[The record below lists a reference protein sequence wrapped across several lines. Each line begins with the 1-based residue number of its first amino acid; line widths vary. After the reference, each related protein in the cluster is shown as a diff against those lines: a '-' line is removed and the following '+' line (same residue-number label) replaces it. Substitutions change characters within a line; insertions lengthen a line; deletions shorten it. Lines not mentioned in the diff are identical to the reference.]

1 MSTGAGKKG
10 IGNSSA
16 PGSDAGPEKE
26 LTKKEKLEKDAIDLI
41 LENMVTDQTE
51 EKVDAQGRTTVKK
64 LTRKEVEE
72 SRMTHKQRGIISLRK
87 TIKIND
93 TFAAFLGIGGM
104 VVALLE
110 YEIYHAGDGTFVKI
124 PKDIYANNIYPVAQP
139 ASDQIPKYNVSNAL
153 TTSLR
158 SIVTI
163 STLLMIVPLF
173 FHMILNHKLAVLS
186 GKSKPGENVI
196 KTSFFRSFI
205 FEVLLTLI
213 HCPPFIDATFTFS
226 QISFF
231 ITYSL
236 DLILSNMMILRIYLS
251 LRLFAHYTKW
261 RSPLSMK
268 YCEMEGCEANTVFA
282 MKAFLKESPYFALLI
297 AFIVSAL
304 ILGIPVKNFEQ
315 PLHELNGFALNFTL
329 WNSVWCIVITMTTVG
344 FGDFFCRSHMGRFAC
359 VISIFW
365 GIFLTSMMVVTLTNS
380 MTLDAKET
388 RAFNIL
394 YRVKGRTNLLDKAT
408 FIVTLIVR
416 AKALANDFYRRRDAL
431 SGKKKEGGDGTNPG
445 EDTYEAELAAASGVG
460 TRSRMANPKIKEL
473 EEKYDA
479 DKAELF
485 SKLDLYKNMY
495 REAAAAMVSADVD
508 PVEEIRKL
516 SSAIEHDFSKM
527 RAFFIA
533 VKEIEANLKS
543 IIASNLIIEQVIDQC
558 LKYNDLFN
566 KEILEF
572 KGGIFN
578 VNKGKDQPPKDAGI
592 AAAAAGGG

>member
-16 PGSDAGPEKE
+16 PGSDTGPEKE
-26 LTKKEKLEKDAIDLI
+26 LTKKKKLEKDAIDLI
-41 LENMVTDQTE
+41 LEDMVTDQVVE
-51 EKVDAQGRTTVKK
+51 EVDKQGRAAERK
-64 LTRKEVEE
+64 LTRKQVEE
-72 SRMTHKQRGIISLRK
+72 SRMTHKQRGIISLREK
-87 TIKIND
+87 IKIND
-93 TFAAFLGIGGM
+93 TIAAFLGIGGM

-124 PKDIYANNIYPVAQP
+124 PKEIYAGNTYPAGAP
-139 ASDQIPKYNVSNAL
+139 ASDEIPNYNVSNAL
-153 TTSLR
+153 TTTLR
-158 SIVTI
+158 FIVTI
-163 STLLMIVPLF
+163 STLLMTVPLF
-173 FHMILNHKLAVLS
+173 FHMVLNHKLAVLS
-186 GKSKPGENVI
+186 GKSKPGESVL

-205 FEVLLTLI
+205 FEVILTLI
-213 HCPPFIDATFTFS
+213 HCPPFMDATFTFS

-251 LRLFAHYTKW
+251 LRLYAHYTKW
-261 RSPLSMK
+261 RSPLAMK

-329 WNSVWCIVITMTTVG
+329 WNSIWCIVITMTTVG

-380 MTLDAKET
+380 MSLDAKET

-394 YRVKGRTNLLDKAT
+394 YRVKGRTNLLDKST

-416 AKALANDFYRRRDAL
+416 AKALANDFNRRKDAL
-431 SGKKKEGGDGTNPG
+431 SGKKKEAGDGTNP
-445 EDTYEAELAAASGVG
+445 EETYEAEIAAASGLNRG
-460 TRSRMANPKIKEL
+460 RANP
-473 EEKYDA
+473 
-479 DKAELF
+479 
-485 SKLDLYKNMY
+485 
-495 REAAAAMVSADVD
+495 
-508 PVEEIRKL
+508 
-516 SSAIEHDFSKM
+516 
-527 RAFFIA
+527 
-533 VKEIEANLKS
+533 
-543 IIASNLIIEQVIDQC
+543 
-558 LKYNDLFN
+558 
-566 KEILEF
+566 
-572 KGGIFN
+572 
-578 VNKGKDQPPKDAGI
+578 
-592 AAAAAGGG
+592 